1 MTGDRIR
8 LGMLGALLLAT
19 AWQAQTHAAVPRAAA
34 GVRLQDAGADIPLS
48 GGTLSLRLIS
58 GNVLHVHFIPA
69 TGATPPTVVMAP
81 HADAATTSVVASRQ
95 GSDLQLCGGRFRI
108 ALDET

>member
-8 LGMLGALLLAT
+8 LGILGALLLAT
-19 AWQAQTHAAVPRAAA
+19 GWQAQTHAAVPLAAD
-34 GVRLQDAGADIPLS
+34 VRLQDAGADIRLS

-69 TGATPPTVVMAP
+69 TGAMP
-81 HADAATTSVVASRQ
+81 
-95 GSDLQLCGGRFRI
+95 
-108 ALDET
+108 